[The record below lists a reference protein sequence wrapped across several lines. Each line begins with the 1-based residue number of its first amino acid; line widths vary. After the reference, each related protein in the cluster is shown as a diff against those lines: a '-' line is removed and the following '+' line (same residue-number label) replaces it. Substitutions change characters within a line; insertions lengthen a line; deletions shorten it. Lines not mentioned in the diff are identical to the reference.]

1 MNHYAE
7 GCEVPPHSRADFRL
21 LAKAVRKEFG
31 IPETDAFPVVAF
43 LEFALPQLYDDFEY
57 QIVEAAV
64 MGENHGM
71 TFPDQHRILIREDVY
86 EGAVA
91 GKGRDRFTVA
101 HEISHQLIH
110 EGIPLT
116 MARRDA
122 GKLEL
127 YRNSEWQADCMAGE
141 LLMPYSEIKMMSPW
155 GIVEAYRVS
164 LPAAETQLKA
174 ALGRRR
180 CA

>member
-7 GCEVPPHSRADFRL
+7 GYEVPPHSRMDFRL

-31 IPETDAFPVVAF
+31 IPEADPFPVVRF
-43 LEFALPQLYDDFEY
+43 LEFALPELYDDFQY
-57 QIVEAAV
+57 QVMEQHI

-71 TFPDQHRILIREDVY
+71 TYPDQHRILIREDVY

-101 HEISHQLIH
+101 HEISHQLVH

-127 YRNSEWQADCMAGE
+127 FRNSEWQADCMAGE
-141 LLMPYSEIKMMSPW
+141 LLMPFSELKTMTIGRIM
-155 GIVEAYRVS
+155 GAYKVS
-164 LPAAETQLKA
+164 SAAAETQLKA

>member
-7 GCEVPPHSRADFRL
+7 GCEVPPHSRMDFRL

-31 IPETDAFPVVAF
+31 IPEADAFPVVQF

-57 QIVEAAV
+57 QVVEESI

-71 TFPDQHRILIREDVY
+71 TYPDQHRILIREDVY
-86 EGAVA
+86 EGAIA

-101 HEISHQLIH
+101 HEISHQLVH

-141 LLMPYSEIKMMSPW
+141 LLMPYSEIKMMSPR
-155 GIVEAYRVS
+155 GIVDAYRVS
-164 LPAAETQLKA
+164 LTAAETQLKA

>member
-7 GCEVPPHSRADFRL
+7 GCEVPPHSRRDFRL
-21 LAKAVRKEFG
+21 LAKAVRRKFD
-31 IPETDAFPVVAF
+31 IPETNPFPVVEF
-43 LEFALPQLYDDFEY
+43 LEFALPTLYDHFQY
-57 QIVEAAV
+57 QVLERRV

-71 TFPDQHRILIREDVY
+71 TYPDQHKILIREDVY
-86 EGAVA
+86 EGAVD

-110 EGIPLT
+110 EGVPLA
-116 MARRDA
+116 MARRNA

-141 LLMPYSEIKMMSPW
+141 LLMPFSEIKTMAADDIMRTY
-155 GIVEAYRVS
+155 GVS
-164 LPAAETQLKA
+164 SAAAETQLKV

-180 CA
+180 